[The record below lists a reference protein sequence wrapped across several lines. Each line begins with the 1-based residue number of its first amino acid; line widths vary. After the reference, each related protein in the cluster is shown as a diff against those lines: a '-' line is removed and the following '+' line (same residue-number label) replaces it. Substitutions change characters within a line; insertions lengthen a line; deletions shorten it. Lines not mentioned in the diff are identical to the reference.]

1 MRDLPAEITEVRL
14 VGNAMPGEVEGRGRV
29 GVELE
34 LRVTGVAELHR
45 AVGARVVGVVLGP
58 QLR

>member
-1 MRDLPAEITEVRL
+1 
-14 VGNAMPGEVEGRGRV
+14 MPGEGGRESEGRV

-45 AVGARVVGVVLGP
+45 AVGARVVGVVLGS